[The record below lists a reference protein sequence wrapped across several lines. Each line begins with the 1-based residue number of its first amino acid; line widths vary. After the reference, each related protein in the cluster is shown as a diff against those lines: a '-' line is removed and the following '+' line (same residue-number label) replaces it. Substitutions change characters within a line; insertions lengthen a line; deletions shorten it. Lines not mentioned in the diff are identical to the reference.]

1 MVEGLEA
8 IGKMLVLGGLAM
20 TTVGGILW
28 ASARLPILRDLPGT
42 IRIDRP
48 GFSCVVP
55 VLASIILSVLL
66 TVVLNLIVRLI
77 QRGLR

>member
-1 MVEGLEA
+1 MEGLEA
-8 IGKMLVLGGLAM
+8 VGRMLIFGGLTM
-20 TTVGGILW
+20 TAVGGILW
-28 ASARLPILRDLPGT
+28 AAARLPGLGDLPGT
-42 IRIDRP
+42 IRIERP

-77 QRGLR
+77 QRGPR